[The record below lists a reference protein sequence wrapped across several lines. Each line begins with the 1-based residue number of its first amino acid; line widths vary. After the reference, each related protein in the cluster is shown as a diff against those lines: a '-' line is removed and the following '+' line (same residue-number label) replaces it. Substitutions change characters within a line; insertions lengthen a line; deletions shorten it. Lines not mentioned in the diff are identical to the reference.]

1 MKLLEKIL
9 LATDFSKSSDNLA
22 NYAISLAKTFQSR
35 ITLIHVLP
43 DDIKNKK
50 AVSLLNEAAINM
62 LHTIGEKISAEGVK
76 VDEPVLE
83 FGSPYDKVVKTAN
96 KINANMILIGS
107 GEKLKND
114 AFRLGVTAEKVIQL
128 SDQPVWVVKKDSPTI
143 IKNIL
148 CPVDFSRTSK
158 RALKNA
164 VIIARRFNAK
174 LSILSVYKLHNP
186 MTLRLKIDMEQEN
199 DRIRSEHSKNFTKFL
214 KDVNL
219 TDVDSTQEICGGDPA
234 QEILRAASK
243 SKSDLL
249 IMGTTGKTGLNK
261 MIVGS
266 VTEKVVREVPC
277 SFITL
282 KALDLIHLKLD
293 SKIKDIE
300 GHFSTAHQLLKDGF
314 FAESINEFKLCLD
327 INNMHIPSIN
337 GISKVY
343 EKMNDTVNAKM
354 YKNMGKEILDRIW
367 DQKIEAEIRK
377 FYKF

>member
-9 LATDFSKSSDNLA
+9 LATDFSKSSDDVV
-22 NYAISLAKTFQSR
+22 NYAISLAKTFQSK

-50 AVSLLNEAAINM
+50 AVSLLNEAAIKM
-62 LHTIGEKISAEGVK
+62 LQTLGERITKEGVS
-76 VDEPVLE
+76 VEEPVLE
-83 FGSPYDKVVKTAN
+83 SGSPYEKVVKTAN

-107 GEKLKND
+107 GEKAKND

-128 SDQPVWVVKKDSPTI
+128 SDQPVWVVKKDSPLNV
-143 IKNIL
+143 KNIL

-164 VIIARRFNAK
+164 VTIARRFKAK
-174 LSILSVYKLHNP
+174 LTILSVYTLHSP
-186 MTLRLKIDMEQEN
+186 LTLRLKIDLEKEN
-199 DRIRSEHSKNFTKFL
+199 EGMRAEHEEKLKKFL
-214 KDVNL
+214 KDINL
-219 TDVDSTQEICGGDPA
+219 TDLDCAQEVRGGDAA
-234 QEILRAASK
+234 QEILHASAK
-243 SKSDLL
+243 NKSDIL
-249 IMGTTGKTGLNK
+249 IMGTTGKTGLNR

-282 KALDLIHLKLD
+282 KSLDLINLKLD

-300 GHFSTAHQLLKDGF
+300 GHFSTANQLMKDGF
-314 FAESINEFKLCLD
+314 FAESISEFKNCLD

-337 GISKVY
+337 GLSKVY
-343 EKMNDTVNAKM
+343 EKMNDKVNAKR
-354 YKNMGKEILDRIW
+354 YKDMGKEILDRIW
-367 DQKIEAEIRK
+367 DQKIESEIRR